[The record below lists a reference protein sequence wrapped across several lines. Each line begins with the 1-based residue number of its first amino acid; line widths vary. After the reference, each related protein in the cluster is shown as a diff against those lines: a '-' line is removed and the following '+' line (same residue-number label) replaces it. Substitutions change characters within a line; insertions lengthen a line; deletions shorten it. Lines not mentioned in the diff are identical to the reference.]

1 MLLHSVNF
9 LGQFSWCIDTW
20 RTSHSASPATL
31 SKVAF
36 CLCYICFTFVLHLFY
51 ICFTFVLHLFYIC
64 DGKEDLS
71 ILVHSLVGLNGC
83 EWMERGENIDFRDKK
98 LF

>member
-1 MLLHSVNF
+1 MLHSVNF
-9 LGQFSWCIDTW
+9 LGVSIPGERLTVHRPPRCRKW
-20 RTSHSASPATL
+20 
-31 SKVAF
+31 
-36 CLCYICFTFVLHLFY
+36 LFAY
-51 ICFTFVLHLFYIC
+51 VTFVLHLFYIC